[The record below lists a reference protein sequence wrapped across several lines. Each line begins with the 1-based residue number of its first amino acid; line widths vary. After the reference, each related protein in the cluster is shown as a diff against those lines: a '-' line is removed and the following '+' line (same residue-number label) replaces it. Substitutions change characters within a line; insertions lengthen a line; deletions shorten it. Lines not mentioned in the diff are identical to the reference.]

1 MKKITVLVVLSLLLS
16 PLIASAAGMRC
27 DGYVISEGATKV
39 EVLQKCGEPLMKDVV
54 GEETVFD
61 YFLGSGSARKV
72 VVEQWV
78 YDMGAG
84 SFMRIL
90 TFKGGK
96 LATIEHGDR
105 Q

>member
-1 MKKITVLVVLSLLLS
+1 MKKTTFLIVLSILLY
-16 PLIASAAGMRC
+16 PLCASAAGMRC
-27 DGYVISEGATKV
+27 DGYVISEGASKI
-39 EVLQKCGEPLMKDVV
+39 EVLQKCGKPLMKDVV

-90 TFKGGK
+90 TFKGGT